1 MTGRR
6 RWTCIALAI
15 LVGIPIHAAQQLSES
30 EIGKLFDKGKRVLIQ
45 GKPDTAINQYFD
57 PIIASYE
64 RQYANEKRT
73 IYVTHSMG
81 ETILYMGLSSAV
93 NEKSGS
99 KNGAIAIQNLWT
111 DALELKG
118 YALVEL
124 NRPDEAKPVLNRAI
138 ELSPFYPLPAA
149 ELGNIYQIEKNWPAA
164 LDAYGKAE
172 MGANLMD
179 DGEAK
184 TKFLT
189 RAWRG
194 QAYVLT
200 EQGKLDDSEALYRK
214 CLELNPNDGNA
225 KGELEYIASLRAKAT
240 PPAAPEPAAPLP
252 AAATPPGPSPESAKP
267 Q

>member
-1 MTGRR
+1 MTERR
-6 RWTCIALAI
+6 RLTFLALAI
-15 LVGIPIHAAQQLSES
+15 LAGIPIHAAQQLSES
-30 EIGKLFDKGKRVLIQ
+30 EIGKLLDKGKRVLIQ

-57 PIIASYE
+57 PVIASYE

-73 IYVTHSMG
+73 IYVSHSMV
-81 ETILYMGLSSAV
+81 ETILYMGLSGAV
-93 NEKSGS
+93 NDKSGS
-99 KNGAIAIQNLWT
+99 KNGAIAIQSLWT

-138 ELSPFYPLPAA
+138 ELSPFYPGPAA
-149 ELGNIYQIEKNWPAA
+149 ELGNIYQNEKNWPAA
-164 LDAYGKAE
+164 LDAYGKSE
-172 MGANLMD
+172 TGASFMD

-184 TKFLT
+184 TRFLT

-194 QAYVLT
+194 QAFVLT
-200 EQGKLDDSEALYRK
+200 EEGKLDESEALYRK

-225 KGELEYIASLRAKAT
+225 KRELEYIASLRAKTT
-240 PPAAPEPAAPLP
+240 PPPAPGPAAVPTAAPTPPGSSPEPAN
-252 AAATPPGPSPESAKP
+252 P

>member
-1 MTGRR
+1 MTKRR
-6 RWTCIALAI
+6 RWTCLALAI

-30 EIGKLFDKGKRVLIQ
+30 EIGKLLDKGKRVLIQ
-45 GKPDTAINQYFD
+45 GMPDTAINQYFD

-73 IYVTHSMG
+73 IYVSHSME
-81 ETILYMGLSSAV
+81 ETFLYMGLSSAV

-99 KNGAIAIQNLWT
+99 KNGAIAIQSLWT

-138 ELSPFYPLPAA
+138 ELSPFYPGPAA
-149 ELGNIYQIEKNWPAA
+149 ELGNIYQNEKNWPAA
-164 LDAYGKAE
+164 LDAYGKSE
-172 MGANLMD
+172 TGANLME

-184 TKFLT
+184 TKLLT

-200 EQGKLDDSEALYRK
+200 EQGKLDESEALYRK

-225 KGELEYIASLRAKAT
+225 KRELEYIASLRAKTT
-240 PPAAPEPAAPLP
+240 PPPAPGPAAAPTAAPTPPGSSPEPAN
-252 AAATPPGPSPESAKP
+252 P